1 MFYGVHEFSKWK
13 DKKMHKRK
21 KRERE
26 IVLPRLINL
35 KISIF
40 QGFKISRKRKY
51 DRGVCFFVLSS
62 GYHCKFFVLLMSF
75 P

>member
-1 MFYGVHEFSKWK
+1 MGFMNLVNGRTRKCTKE
-13 DKKMHKRK
+13 KKK
-21 KRERE
+21 KRE

>member
-1 MFYGVHEFSKWK
+1 MGFMNLVNGRTRKCTKEK
-13 DKKMHKRK
+13 K

-62 GYHCKFFVLLMSF
+62 GHHCKFFVLLMSF